1 MKKMHSYI
9 YYDYLGRDTFLNI
22 YPSDHMHHATLGNG
36 VGQFR
41 LHLPWRKHMYIYR
54 ATDT

>member
-22 YPSDHMHHATLGNG
+22 YPSDRMHHATLGNG